1 MRKTVRS
8 QQLFRRAQKRL
19 VGGVNSPVRAF
30 RAVGGDPL
38 FIARGQGPFL
48 WDADGNRYLDFVGS
62 WGPLI
67 LGHARREVLAAV
79 RRQMGKGLTYGAPTA
94 LEAELAE
101 AVSGA
106 IPSMEKVRFVSSG
119 TEAAMSALRLAR
131 AFTARS
137 KIVKFAG
144 CYHGHSDGLLA
155 KAGSGVATLG
165 LPGSAGVPASFSGE
179 TIVLPY
185 NNLFAVEE
193 AFARRGKDIAAVIVE
208 PVAANMGVV
217 LPRKGYLE
225 GLRRITRQA
234 GALLIFDEVI
244 TGFRLGY
251 GGAQELCG
259 VRPDLTCLG
268 KIVGGGMP
276 CGAFGGR
283 SDIMNALAPLGPVYQ
298 AGTLSGNPMAMA
310 AGLAT
315 LKILRQS
322 NPYALLN
329 RRREKLTGFIDLYA
343 QKLGLSLRV
352 HALGSMFTLF
362 FADRP
367 IEDDASGSRADT
379 AHYGRFF
386 HALLDEKIYFPPSQ
400 FEAAFLS
407 TAHTDALLDRAA
419 ESVARA
425 LRRTLF

>member
-1 MRKTVRS
+1 
-8 QQLFRRAQKRL
+8 
-19 VGGVNSPVRAF
+19 
-30 RAVGGDPL
+30 
-38 FIARGQGPFL
+38 
-48 WDADGNRYLDFVGS
+48 
-62 WGPLI
+62 
-67 LGHARREVLAAV
+67 
-79 RRQMGKGLTYGAPTA
+79 
-94 LEAELAE
+94 
-101 AVSGA
+101 
-106 IPSMEKVRFVSSG
+106 MEKVRFVSSG

-165 LPGSAGVPASFSGE
+165 LPGSAGVPASFSAE

-315 LKILRQS
+315 LKILKQS
-322 NPYALLN
+322 DPYALLN
-329 RRREKLTGFIDLYA
+329 RRREKFTGFIDLYA
-343 QKLGLSLRV
+343 QKLGLPLRV

-367 IEDDASGSRADT
+367 IEDDASGLLADT